1 MKFNHLKA
9 IPITILAMAATAC
22 IDDAYDLNDIDTTVR
37 LSVNDLVIPINLD
50 KIELSSVIDIDETD
64 PNADIQIVNGEYAY
78 VNRGDFTSGGIS
90 IPTVLIKSAQ
100 IPGIVLSLTPPY
112 NVGALPGIAL
122 PDLDFTLPTEIKGYS
137 FNADNITD
145 DICGLSK
152 VEGDFD
158 VNVDLNITGFD
169 GMAEGY
175 SLSGLQLQLTEC
187 ITFTSTD

>member
-78 VNRGDFTSGGIS
+78 VNSGDFTSGGIS
-90 IPTVLIKSAQ
+90 IPNVLIKSAQ

-122 PDLDFTLPTEIKGYS
+122 PDLDFTLPTEI
-137 FNADNITD
+137 
-145 DICGLSK
+145 
-152 VEGDFD
+152 
-158 VNVDLNITGFD
+158 
-169 GMAEGY
+169 
-175 SLSGLQLQLTEC
+175 
-187 ITFTSTD
+187 